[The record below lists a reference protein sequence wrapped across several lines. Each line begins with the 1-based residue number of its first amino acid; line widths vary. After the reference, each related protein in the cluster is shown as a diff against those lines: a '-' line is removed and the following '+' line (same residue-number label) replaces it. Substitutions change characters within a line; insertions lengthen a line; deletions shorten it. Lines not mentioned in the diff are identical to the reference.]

1 MKNTSRHRKRTMTD
15 AMELEPFH
23 YYVPQSQTVWV
34 DTRGHQVPGQVSQE
48 ANTPRSYFTET
59 CSGELRRNQA
69 HLRVR
74 TNL

>member
-48 ANTPRSYFTET
+48 ANTP
-59 CSGELRRNQA
+59 
-69 HLRVR
+69 
-74 TNL
+74 